1 MTIYVQPLIGLLQPL
16 KQQGLG
22 PREAVRA
29 ALASTSAST
38 GIGAMAFA
46 LPHEE
51 IVHDGT
57 VVAEAV
63 HEVFSPITS
72 AELAIILHETY
83 PGLTAL
89 DIGGIILTPDVLP
102 GTPAPEMAIALTGAG
117 FAATSTSD
125 AVNVLYP
132 ITLTVQANK
141 AWQASGLIVTGRQV
155 TRITAQGSWTANPA
169 TGMWGAAGI
178 PNSHTRRGYTMPG
191 EAEGALIGRIGNNA
205 PFLVGV
211 EAQVLAGQSGSFELC
226 INDDLDGIYGVGLSD
241 NIGTLQVHL
250 QTLAS

>member
-1 MTIYVQPLIGLLQPL
+1 MTISIQPLIGLLQPL

-29 ALASTSAST
+29 ALASTPAST
-38 GIGAMAFA
+38 AIGAMAFT

-57 VVAEAV
+57 IVAEAV
-63 HEVFSPITS
+63 REVFSPITP

-83 PGLTAL
+83 PSLTAL
-89 DIGGIILTPDVLP
+89 DIGRIILTPDVLP
-102 GTPAPEMAIALTGAG
+102 GTPAPEMATALTGAG
-117 FAATSTSD
+117 FSATDTSD

-132 ITLTVQANK
+132 ITMTVQANK
-141 AWQASGLIVTGRQV
+141 TWQASGLIVTGRQV
-155 TRITAQGSWTANPA
+155 TQITAQGSWTANPA
-169 TGMWGAAGI
+169 TGMWGPAGD
-178 PNSHTRRGYTMPG
+178 PQLRAKEGYTMPG
-191 EAEGALIGRIGNNA
+191 QAEGALIGRIGNNA

-211 EAQVLAGQSGSFELC
+211 EVLVPAGQSGSFELC
-226 INDDLDGIYGVGLSD
+226 INDDLNGLYGAGLSD
-241 NIGTLQVHL
+241 NIGTLTVHL